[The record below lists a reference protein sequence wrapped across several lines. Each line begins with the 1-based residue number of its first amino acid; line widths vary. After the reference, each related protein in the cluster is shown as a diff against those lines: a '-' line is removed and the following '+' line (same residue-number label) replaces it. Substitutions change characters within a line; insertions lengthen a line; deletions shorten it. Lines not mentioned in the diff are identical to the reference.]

1 MKSLEPAQPSARR
14 PHRNFMALL
23 QISEPGQTPDPHQRR
38 IAVGIDLGTTHS
50 LVAAVRHGV
59 AECLPDEKGRVLL
72 PSVVRYLAGGG
83 RQIGQDALIDAVADA
98 ENTIASAKRLMGRRL
113 GDIVGR
119 DQLPYR
125 LLDQPGMVT
134 IQTAHGEKSPVEV
147 SAEILATLRYRAED
161 TFNDDLYGAVITV
174 PAYFDDAQRQATKD
188 AAKLAGIHV
197 LRLINEPTAAAIAYG
212 LDNASE
218 GVYAVFDL
226 GGGTFDVSILRL
238 TQGVFEVIATGGDS
252 ALGGDD
258 YDAALADWVLAR
270 TGATAATP
278 ADKAALKAAARRAKE
293 ALSASDNVAFSARLS
308 STEARFDLKPE
319 DLEAATA
326 ALTARCMTTVRRVLR
341 DAKLAPDEI
350 KGVVMV
356 GGSTRM
362 PVIRRAVAELFGRE
376 PLTNLNPDEVVALG
390 AAIQANQL
398 AGNDSAGD
406 LLLLDVIPLSLGLE
420 TMGGLVERIVP
431 RNQTIPVA
439 MAQDFTTYKDGQTA
453 LALHVVQGERDLV
466 QDCRSL
472 ARFELRGI
480 PPMAAGAARIRV
492 TFTVDADGL
501 LNVSA
506 REQIS
511 GVEAQI
517 DVKPSYGLSDEQI
530 AQMLQDSFSTA
541 EADVKAR
548 ALVEARIDADR
559 MLLATQS
566 ALAADA
572 ALLAESERAEID
584 ALMLSLRGIAANS
597 VDAAAI
603 EAATKALADGTEAF
617 AAARMNAGIQ
627 RALAGK
633 SLESI

>member
-1 MKSLEPAQPSARR
+1 
-14 PHRNFMALL
+14 MALL
-23 QISEPGQTPDPHQRR
+23 QISEPGQSPDPHQRR

-50 LVAAVRHGV
+50 LVAAVRSGV
-59 AECLPDEKGRVLL
+59 AECLPDAQGRVIL

-83 RQIGQDALIDAVADA
+83 RQIGFDALAAMAQDP
-98 ENTIASAKRLMGRRL
+98 ENTLASVKRFMGRSL
-113 GDIVGR
+113 KDVTGR

-125 LLDQPGMVT
+125 FVDHPGMLGL
-134 IQTAHGEKSPVEV
+134 QTVVGEKSPVEV

-161 TFNDDLYGAVITV
+161 SFNDDLYGVVITV

-188 AAKLAGIHV
+188 AAKLAGLNV

-218 GVYAVFDL
+218 GIYAIYDL
-226 GGGTFDVSILRL
+226 GGGTFDISILRL

-258 YDAALADWVLAR
+258 YDAALAEWVLGQA
-270 TGATAATP
+270 GVQSISAS
-278 ADKAALKAAARRAKE
+278 DKAAVRMAARACKE
-293 ALSASDNVAFSARLS
+293 ALSATDTVAFQVPLAGVAVRLDV
-308 STEARFDLKPE
+308 TAAQF
-319 DLEAATA
+319 EAATA
-326 ALTARCMTTVRRVLR
+326 GLTARTMGAVRKALR
-341 DAKLAPDEI
+341 DASLSADEVQ
-350 KGVVMV
+350 GVVMV

-362 PVIRRAVAELFGRE
+362 PQIQRAVASFFGRA
-376 PLTNLNPDEVVALG
+376 PLNNLNPDEVVALG

-398 AGNDSAGD
+398 AGNNTAGD
-406 LLLLDVIPLSLGLE
+406 LLLLDVIPLSLGVE

-431 RNQTIPVA
+431 RNQTIPTA

-466 QDCRSL
+466 ADCRSL

-506 REQIS
+506 KEQIS
-511 GVEAQI
+511 GVQAQI
-517 DVKPSYGLSDEQI
+517 DVKPSYGLGDEQI

-541 EADVKAR
+541 EQDMRAR
-548 ALVEARIDADR
+548 ALAEARVDGDR

-566 ALAADA
+566 ALGADGD
-572 ALLAESERAEID
+572 LLTAHDRAHID
-584 ALMLSLRGIAANS
+584 ALMAA
-597 VDAAAI
+597 VEAARPLEDAAAI
-603 EAATKALADGTEAF
+603 EAATQALAQGTEAF
-617 AAARMNAGIQ
+617 AAMRMNRGIQ
-627 RALAGK
+627 KALAGK
-633 SLESI
+633 NIETV

>member
-1 MKSLEPAQPSARR
+1 
-14 PHRNFMALL
+14 MALL

-59 AECLPDEKGRVLL
+59 AECLPDEQGRVLL

-319 DLEAATA
+319 DFEAATA

-362 PVIRRAVAELFGRE
+362 PVIRRAVAEFFGRE

-548 ALVEARIDADR
+548 ALVEAKIDADR